1 MRVLLIILAV
11 GAIPAA
17 VASLWMQTHPLPPA
31 PLEPARSVVWADR
44 VFTSSAGLR
53 AWLTARG
60 EKYERWARK
69 HRAQAAILEHRGKRT
84 KQIVRQPPPERRG
97 WYSAARRAWP
107 ALLFPLAALVLLAV
121 SLVDRVRR
129 TYLPRRLP
137 ISFGVT
143 ARRIKPQPLVRLFGD
158 SVRAAGTIHLGASVA
173 GLLRD
178 KRPKLAEAQ
187 LTAVRQSTI
196 SGGERNG
203 STSRVVKL
211 GRLQPANAESE
222 APKTDIVVRRE
233 ANGHDMLPAERSP
246 QTVLVLAASA
256 SEERALPEMVSP
268 EMSSPAAAAPEEPA
282 PVRVP
287 ETQEM
292 GPLPHLCRI
301 ACWRGYTKAHFY
313 ARPPS
318 NDVAIALSPPFSWRI
333 WEAQPRD
340 AAAGEAA
347 LDKLVADLEA
357 SGWQQ
362 LGRGHAWYE
371 LRFGRTPDPV
381 WEA

>member
-31 PLEPARSVVWADR
+31 PVEPVRSVVWADR

-53 AWLTARG
+53 AWLTAHG
-60 EKYERWARK
+60 GKYERWART
-69 HRAQAAILEHRGKRT
+69 HRAEAAILEHRGTRT
-84 KQIVRQPPPERRG
+84 RQIVRQPPPERRG

-107 ALLFPLAALVLLAV
+107 ALLLPLAAIVLLAV

-129 TYLPRRLP
+129 TFLPRRLP
-137 ISFGVT
+137 ASFGVA
-143 ARRIKPQPLVRLFGD
+143 ARRVNPQPLVRLVGH
-158 SVRAAGTIHLGASVA
+158 SVRAIGTIHLGASVA

-178 KRPKLAEAQ
+178 RRPKRAEAQ
-187 LTAVRQSTI
+187 LTAVQQSTI
-196 SGGERNG
+196 GEGERNG
-203 STSRVVKL
+203 STSRVVEL
-211 GRLQPANAESE
+211 GRRQPANAESE
-222 APKTDIVVRRE
+222 APRTDIVVKRE
-233 ANGHDMLPAERSP
+233 ANGHDVLPAERSP

-256 SEERALPEMVSP
+256 SQERALPEAVSS
-268 EMSSPAAAAPEEPA
+268 EMASPAEAAQQEPA

-287 ETQEM
+287 QAQET
-292 GPLPHLCRI
+292 GPPPHLCTI
-301 ACWRGYTKAHFY
+301 VCWRGYTKAHFY
-313 ARPPS
+313 ARPPHT
-318 NDVAIALSPPFSWRI
+318 DAAIVSSPSFSWRI

-362 LGRGHAWYE
+362 VRRGHAWYE

-381 WEA
+381 WEV

>member
-1 MRVLLIILAV
+1 LL
-11 GAIPAA
+11 
-17 VASLWMQTHPLPPA
+17 
-31 PLEPARSVVWADR
+31 
-44 VFTSSAGLR
+44 
-53 AWLTARG
+53 
-60 EKYERWARK
+60 
-69 HRAQAAILEHRGKRT
+69 
-84 KQIVRQPPPERRG
+84 
-97 WYSAARRAWP
+97 
-107 ALLFPLAALVLLAV
+107 PLAAIVLLAV

-137 ISFGVT
+137 VSFGVT
-143 ARRIKPQPLVRLFGD
+143 ARRIKPQPLVRLFGH
-158 SVRAAGTIHLGASVA
+158 SVRAIGTIHLGASVA

-178 KRPKLAEAQ
+178 RSPKRAGAQ
-187 LTAVRQSTI
+187 LTAVQQPTI
-196 SGGERNG
+196 SESEGNG
-203 STSRVVKL
+203 STNRIIEF
-211 GRLQPANAESE
+211 GRIQPANAESE
-222 APKTDIVVRRE
+222 APRTDTVVKRE
-233 ANGHDMLPAERSP
+233 ANGHDVLPAERSP
-246 QTVLVLAASA
+246 QTVLVLAATA
-256 SEERALPEMVSP
+256 SQERALPEPVSP
-268 EMSSPAAAAPEEPA
+268 EMSFPAAAAPQEPA

-287 ETQEM
+287 ETQET

-318 NDVAIALSPPFSWRI
+318 NDVAIASSPPFSWRI

-362 LGRGHAWYE
+362 VGRGHAWYE

>member
-53 AWLTARG
+53 AWLTAHG

-69 HRAQAAILEHRGKRT
+69 HRAEAAILEHRSTRT
-84 KQIVRQPPPERRG
+84 RHVVRQPLPERRG
-97 WYSAARRAWP
+97 WYPTAKRAWP
-107 ALLFPLAALVLLAV
+107 ALLLPLAAIVLLAV
-121 SLVDRVRR
+121 SLVDRARR
-129 TYLPRRLP
+129 RFLPRRLP
-137 ISFGVT
+137 VSFGVT
-143 ARRIKPQPLVRLFGD
+143 ARRVKPQPFVRLAGD
-158 SVRAAGTIHLGASVA
+158 SLRAIGTIHLGASVA

-178 KRPKLAEAQ
+178 RSPKRAEAQ
-187 LTAVRQSTI
+187 LTAVQQPTI
-196 SGGERNG
+196 SESEGNG
-203 STSRVVKL
+203 SAHRIMEF
-211 GRLQPANAESE
+211 GRIQPANAESE
-222 APKTDIVVRRE
+222 APRTHIVVKRE
-233 ANGHDMLPAERSP
+233 ANGHDVLPAERSP

-256 SEERALPEMVSP
+256 SQERALPEPASP
-268 EMSSPAAAAPEEPA
+268 EMSTPAPEAPHEPAA
-282 PVRVP
+282 VRVP
-287 ETQEM
+287 QAPET

-318 NDVAIALSPPFSWRI
+318 DDVAIASSPSFSWRI

-347 LDKLVADLEA
+347 LDTLFADLEA

-362 LGRGHAWYE
+362 VGRGHAWYE
-371 LRFGRTPDPV
+371 VRFGRTPDPV
-381 WEA
+381 WEP